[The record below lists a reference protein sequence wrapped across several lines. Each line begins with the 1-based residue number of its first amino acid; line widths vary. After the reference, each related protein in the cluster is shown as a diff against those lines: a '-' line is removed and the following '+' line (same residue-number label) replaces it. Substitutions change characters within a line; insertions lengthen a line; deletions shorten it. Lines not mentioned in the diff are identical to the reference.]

1 MATLVGVPVGKT
13 HREALLPCI
22 ALLTAQFTTTGTIA
36 AGATHIVNI
45 AENNVRVGDLVWA
58 TLQVNTAD
66 ADWDIGQ
73 QRVSVNGNIE
83 LTLVNRGTAAA
94 TDGTLTAQIQVHR
107 G

>member
-1 MATLVGVPVGKT
+1 MATLVGVPGPKT
-13 HREALLPCI
+13 VREGLLPCVTM
-22 ALLTAQFTTTGTIA
+22 LTAQFTTTGTIA

-45 AENNVRVGDLVWA
+45 ADNRVRVGDMVWA
-58 TLQVNTAD
+58 TLQINTAD

-83 LTLVNRGTAAA
+83 LTIVNRGTAAA